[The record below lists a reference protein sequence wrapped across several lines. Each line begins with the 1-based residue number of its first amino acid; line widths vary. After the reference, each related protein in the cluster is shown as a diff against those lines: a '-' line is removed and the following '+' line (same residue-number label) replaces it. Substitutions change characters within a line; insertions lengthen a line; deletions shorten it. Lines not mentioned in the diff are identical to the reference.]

1 MKMLK
6 QALLISITCK
16 NYPSFIINF
25 IYHALHYLTKL
36 CHLNVSHRILFQLS
50 FILVYGIFA
59 VGKSLLVPWLLVHAL
74 LILSLVIAF
83 IIVIILVQPI
93 EHRWFAL
100 MPLLFGLYLVVAWI
114 KVRLFF

>member
-1 MKMLK
+1 M
-6 QALLISITCK
+6 TE
-16 NYPSFIINF
+16 
-25 IYHALHYLTKL
+25 
-36 CHLNVSHRILFQLS
+36 R
-50 FILVYGIFA
+50 
-59 VGKSLLVPWLLVHAL
+59 KSLLVPWLLVHGL

-114 KVRLFF
+114 KVRPFFLKVV

>member
-1 MKMLK
+1 M
-6 QALLISITCK
+6 AE
-16 NYPSFIINF
+16 
-25 IYHALHYLTKL
+25 
-36 CHLNVSHRILFQLS
+36 R
-50 FILVYGIFA
+50 
-59 VGKSLLVPWLLVHAL
+59 KSLLVPWLLVHAL

-114 KVRLFF
+114 KVRLIFLKVI